1 MTMVYS
7 YNYDSDYHPSMPM
20 IELSLGLP
28 LSETAIEVRAIVD
41 SGADATMIPARTL
54 QEVGARR
61 SRKALMRGVS
71 GVGTLADLYSVAVHL
86 GPYRKWLE
94 EVVGV
99 VGGDETIIGRGLLSH
114 LSWTLNGPALV
125 VEVM

>member
-71 GVGTLADLYSVAVHL
+71 GVGTLVDLYAVAVPVSYTHL
-86 GPYRKWLE
+86 DVYKRQPLGSPY
-94 EVVGV
+94 
-99 VGGDETIIGRGLLSH
+99 H
-114 LSWTLNGPALV
+114 L
-125 VEVM
+125 

>member
-71 GVGTLADLYSVAVHL
+71 GVGTLVDLYAVAVQL
-86 GPYRKWLE
+86 GPYRQGFV

-99 VGGDETIIGRGLLSH
+99 VDSDETIIGRGLLNH
-114 LSWTLNGPALV
+114 LSVTLNGPALV
-125 VEVM
+125 VEVI